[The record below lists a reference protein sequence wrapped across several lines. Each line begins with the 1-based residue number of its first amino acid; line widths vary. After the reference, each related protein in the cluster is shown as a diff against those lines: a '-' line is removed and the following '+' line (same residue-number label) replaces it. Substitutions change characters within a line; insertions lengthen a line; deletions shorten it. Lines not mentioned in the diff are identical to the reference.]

1 MRTEPMQIL
10 LAEDQPML
18 LATLSQQLQAE
29 GHRVMEA
36 STAMQALR
44 LFQQRPPDLVLL
56 GVSLPDEGVLAL
68 AQRMRQDDPART
80 PLVFIGPLTSEQAL
94 AEAHA
99 AGCDDHLPL
108 PISLLQLRVRLH
120 TLRQLAQARTELRQQ
135 AAALQA
141 AQAQLSHQS
150 THDALTDLGNRRGFD
165 ERLTEYLA
173 YARRE
178 HKPLTLMLC
187 DVDFFKRYNDRLG
200 HLEGDTCL
208 RHIGQILKQVCR
220 RPLDYA
226 ARYGGEEF
234 ALLLPGTQGD
244 GGLTFALA
252 LQHHMAR
259 DSLYHPDSA
268 VAGHVTLSGGL
279 VSLAPDE
286 ACSAAEL
293 LRRAEE
299 ALVAAKSRGRNRF
312 VNLQSGADT
321 GQIDRQRS
329 VRASA

>member
-1 MRTEPMQIL
+1 MRTEPLQIL
-10 LAEDQPML
+10 LAKEQPML

-29 GHRVMEA
+29 GHRVLEA
-36 STAMQALR
+36 STAMQAMR
-44 LFQQRPPDLVLL
+44 LWQQHHPDLVMLDPI
-56 GVSLPDEGVLAL
+56 LPDETGLAL
-68 AQRMRQDDPART
+68 AQRIRQADPAQT
-80 PLVFIGPLTSEQAL
+80 PIVFLGAL
-94 AEAHA
+94 AGERELAQAIA
-99 AGCDDHLPL
+99 AGGDDHLDWPV
-108 PISLLQLRVRLH
+108 PPLQLKARLH
-120 TLRQLAQARTELRQQ
+120 TLRQLAQARAELARQTT
-135 AAALQA
+135 ALQA

-259 DSLYHPDSA
+259 DGLYHPDSA

-279 VSLAPDE
+279 VSVGPDE
-286 ACSAAEL
+286 LCSAAEL

-299 ALVAAKSRGRNRF
+299 ALSAAKSRGRNRF

-321 GQIDRQRS
+321 GQLDRQRA